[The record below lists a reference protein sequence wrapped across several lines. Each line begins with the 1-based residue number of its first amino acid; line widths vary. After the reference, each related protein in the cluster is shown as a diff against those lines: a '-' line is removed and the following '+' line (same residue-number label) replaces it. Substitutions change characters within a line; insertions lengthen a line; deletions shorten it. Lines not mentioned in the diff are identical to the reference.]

1 MIIMKASAG
10 SGKTFNLSKHYI
22 DLLLNAK
29 AYDRNPYRHILAVTF
44 TNKATAEMKGRI
56 LKDLKALADEGNA
69 KARKILVD
77 MLHDYSAFSVSTID
91 SFFQLALK
99 SFSREIGQFADY
111 KVELDEEHIAE
122 EAMDRVLESLTEDDK
137 ELLDWITASVAE
149 MEAMGVKTGMDAS
162 LHEIGKSLKSD
173 EYQALVERLNVDE
186 SKEFS
191 RDRISEIRNWCNA
204 VVNNFL
210 DKLEGYGVPVDR
222 TEFLKKGVKPIN
234 KKRIEGNPELVEFI
248 EENYD
253 AYCTAYTVRQ
263 HLFSLGLAGE
273 FRKEYDSIL
282 KERNLLGIKDTSLIL
297 RDIINGSDAPFV
309 YEKLGVRYEHFLLD
323 EFQDTSNIQWENF
336 LPLLKESEAG
346 GNGSLVVGDIKQSI
360 YRFRNSD
367 WKLLDQEVGKA
378 FPNAQVRTLDCNW
391 RSAREVV
398 GFNNDFFTFLAAR
411 LGKSGIYSDVRQ
423 TPKSSEPQPGCVK
436 VSFRANADEQKA
448 ALVESIW
455 AAQARGARLGDI
467 AVIVRGKTQGDKV
480 VSALIDAKI
489 PFISDDSLRI
499 ESSAT
504 VRRLLALLRRFENPD
519 DDVSRYIADAPGL
532 EYPENYHS
540 LVEFCEDLLR
550 RLRECSGEVDEAKDT
565 LFIQAF
571 FDEVQT
577 WASSN
582 GNNLRLFLE
591 YWDEKDR
598 LIGSPETSSAVKI
611 ITIHKSK
618 GLEFPYV
625 IFPFAESV
633 DLYKDGKHW
642 CSLSSEKVPEKVRGV
657 YYVSLGSKEKDSY
670 FSDSE
675 DEEQDMQVVDN
686 LNIFYVALTRA
697 EKSLHIISAMPSKDF
712 RDSLKPSK
720 SGKPKKVIEPSKI
733 TDLLYTY
740 KFGKVGDADDY
751 IVGEEYDLTLMERKD
766 STQEND
772 FAISFPS
779 IPLAGRLAPSSEEMD
794 FFGDDGLVGVEA
806 SARLRGVVLH
816 RILSSIVTASDL
828 DSAVTAELSSGSLDA
843 ASARKARELLSARI
857 ASHPEW
863 FPAGDTLPE
872 GVEVFN
878 ETGIFGADGREYR
891 PDRVVAVGSEVTVV
905 DFKFGQPKDSY
916 RRQVENYVALYRALG
931 RKVKCGV
938 IWYVEDDK
946 CVIV

>member
-29 AYDRNPYRHILAVTF
+29 SGDGNPYRHILAVTF

-56 LKDLKALADEGNA
+56 LKDLKSMADDGNA
-69 KARKILVD
+69 KARKVLVD

-111 KVELDEEHIAE
+111 KVELDEEHVAE

-137 ELLDWITASVAE
+137 ELLDWITESVAE
-149 MEAMGVKTGMDAS
+149 MEAMGNRTGIDS
-162 LHEIGKSLKSD
+162 PLHEIGKSLKSD
-173 EYQALVERLNVDE
+173 EYQALAERLEVDE
-186 SKEFS
+186 SKQFS
-191 RDRISEIRNWCNA
+191 RERISVIRKWCNA
-204 VVNNFL
+204 VIENFL
-210 DKLEGYGVPVDR
+210 DKLEAYGVPVDR
-222 TEFLKKGVKPIN
+222 TEFLKKRENPIN
-234 KKRIEGNPELVEFI
+234 IRRIKDKPGLVEFI

-263 HLFSLGLAGE
+263 RLFCLGLAGE
-273 FRKEYDSIL
+273 FRKEYDGIM
-282 KERNLLGIKDTSLIL
+282 KERNLLGIGDTSLIL

-309 YEKLGVRYEHFLLD
+309 YEKLGIRYEHFLLD
-323 EFQDTSNIQWENF
+323 EFQDTSSIQWDNF

-346 GNGSLVVGDIKQSI
+346 GNRSLVVGDIKQSI

-398 GFNNDFFTFLAAR
+398 GFNNDFFTFLAGK
-411 LGKSGIYSDVRQ
+411 LGKVGIYSDVRQ
-423 TPKSSEPQPGCVK
+423 TPKSGETQPGCVK
-436 VSFRANADEQKA
+436 VSFRADADEQKA
-448 ALVESIW
+448 ALVESVL
-455 AAQARGARLGDI
+455 AAQSRGARLGDI
-467 AVIVRGKTQGDKV
+467 AVIVRGKTQGAKV
-480 VSALIDAKI
+480 VSALIDARI
-489 PFISDDSLRI
+489 PFISDDSLKI

-504 VRRLLALLRRFENPD
+504 VRRLLALLRCFENPD
-519 DDVSRYIADAPGL
+519 DYVSKYIADAPGL

-565 LFIQAF
+565 LFVQAF

-577 WASSN
+577 WASNN

-591 YWDEKDR
+591 YWDEEDR
-598 LIGSPETSSAVKI
+598 LIGSPETSSAVRI

-633 DLYKDGKHW
+633 GLYEGELHW
-642 CSLSSEKVPEKVRGV
+642 CSLTSEKVPEEIRGV
-657 YYVSLGSKEKDSY
+657 YYVNLGSREKDSY

-675 DEEQDMQVVDN
+675 DEERDMQVVDN

-697 EKSLHIISAMPSKDF
+697 EKSMHIISKLPSAKF
-712 RDSLKPSK
+712 RDSLQPSK
-720 SGKPKKVIEPSKI
+720 GGKPKTVVEPSKI
-733 TDLLYTY
+733 TDLLYVY
-740 KFGKVGDADDY
+740 KNEKAGDADDY
-751 IVGEEYDLTLMERKD
+751 IVGEEYDFTLMERKD

-772 FAISFPS
+772 FRISFPS

-816 RILSSIVTASDL
+816 RILSSTVTASDL
-828 DSAVTAELSSGSLDA
+828 DSAVAAELSSGSLDSV
-843 ASARKARELLSARI
+843 SAVKAMELLSARI

-863 FPAGDTLPE
+863 FPVGDTLPE
-872 GVEVFN
+872 GVEVLN

-891 PDRVVAVGSEVTVV
+891 PDRVIAVDSEVTVV

-916 RRQVENYVALYRALG
+916 RRQVQNYVSLYRALG